1 MTDHEKNTELIK
13 KTAAALGFDYCG
25 IAQAKPLDEDA
36 RRLESWLQNGFHG
49 TMQYMENHFD
59 LRIDPGKL
67 VPGAQSVI
75 TLLKNY
81 FPNSVQSADSPRIS
95 KYAFGQDYH
104 QVIRAQLR
112 QFLEMLK
119 LEIGDFHGRGFV
131 DSAPVLERSWAQRSG
146 VGWIGKNGNLI
157 NKQTGF
163 RLRLIPFH
171 FERLRAESRKTFRKL
186 SSVIASHSAVDKF
199 RISGIGVKPVS

>member
-1 MTDHEKNTELIK
+1 MTDHGKNTELIK

-75 TLLKNY
+75 TLLKELH
-81 FPNSVQSADSPRIS
+81 D
-95 KYAFGQDYH
+95 
-104 QVIRAQLR
+104 L
-112 QFLEMLK
+112 
-119 LEIGDFHGRGFV
+119 
-131 DSAPVLERSWAQRSG
+131 
-146 VGWIGKNGNLI
+146 
-157 NKQTGF
+157 
-163 RLRLIPFH
+163 
-171 FERLRAESRKTFRKL
+171 
-186 SSVIASHSAVDKF
+186 
-199 RISGIGVKPVS
+199 